1 MGRGRRSKETSQHQL
16 WAALAEVD
24 VKPLSKVALGS
35 EFKVEQAIRVACRI
49 DIIPEGV
56 TEVRKKNMT

>member
-1 MGRGRRSKETSQHQL
+1 MHQL
-16 WAALAEVD
+16 WTAGAEVCD
-24 VKPLSKVALGS
+24 AESFGKVALGS